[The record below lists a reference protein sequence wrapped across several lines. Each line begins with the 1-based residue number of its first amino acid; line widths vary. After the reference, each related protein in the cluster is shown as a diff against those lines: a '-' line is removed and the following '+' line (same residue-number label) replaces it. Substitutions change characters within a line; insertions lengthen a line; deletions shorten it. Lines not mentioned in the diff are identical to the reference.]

1 MSRVWGQIAAPNN
14 SLPRWDGSDRA
25 TAITSPGSG
34 IPCKDSV
41 LRRRHVAAGSARN
54 SSSPSSWSSELVA
67 ERLHALSSEM
77 TSELVAQSAVLSTE
91 AGDLVAGGVESLA

>member
-1 MSRVWGQIAAPNN
+1 
-14 SLPRWDGSDRA
+14 
-25 TAITSPGSG
+25 
-34 IPCKDSV
+34 
-41 LRRRHVAAGSARN
+41 
-54 SSSPSSWSSELVA
+54 LVA